1 MFGRR
6 APDEIDA
13 RMTLFGQ
20 KLAELEHKL
29 STSSSTALLVRIN
42 ELESAL
48 EQLQKSNRREFGK
61 LWKVAWGER
70 VPEDRPNGQQQ
81 PVGDPEF
88 EALMAL
94 QRAHGSD

>member
-13 RMTLFGQ
+13 RMQLFGQ
-20 KLAELEHKL
+20 KLADFEHRL

-42 ELESAL
+42 ELEAAL

-61 LWKVAWGER
+61 LWKVAWNETGR
-70 VPEDRPNGQQQ
+70 QSQNATPEDDM
-81 PVGDPEF
+81 DPELRAF
-88 EALMAL
+88 LDL